1 MSTPEER
8 PIILIIEDD
17 RSIIDAIRVGM
28 EPEGF
33 RIEIALDGP
42 MGLAKTRILQ
52 PQMIIL
58 DINLP
63 GVNGFDICR
72 QLRNDPNVANI
83 PILMLT
89 ARDDLESR
97 VMGLE
102 QGADDYLTKP
112 YEFKELLAR
121 TRALLRRQQR
131 IMQINHSGILKFED
145 VALDESTREV
155 KRGDHFVQLTV
166 TEFNLLR
173 LFMMHPKQVLDR
185 ATILD
190 RVWGYDF
197 QGETNIIEVYVRYLR
212 EKLEDDPSNPRL
224 IQTVR
229 GVGYVLRGS

>member
-42 MGLAKTRILQ
+42 TGLAKTRMLQ
-52 PQMIIL
+52 PHMIIL

-131 IMQINHSGILKFED
+131 VMQINHSGILKFED
-145 VALDESTREV
+145 VTLDESTREV

-212 EKLEDDPSNPRL
+212 EKLEDDPGNPRL